1 MRQAEKKNM
10 IQAAAAKDD
19 ELRAHLDHEER
30 VESELDTVQAHYLQ
44 LQAEKALLGATKD
57 QELEVQVAKAAK
69 ELGALQEEY
78 ALLQAAKASMAAAK
92 DEEAPSMPT

>member
-1 MRQAEKKNM
+1 MGTHGPWAIGHVHGKPDL
-10 IQAAAAKDD
+10 A
-19 ELRAHLDHEER
+19 
-30 VESELDTVQAHYLQ
+30 VFESELDTVQAHYLQ